1 MRMPRFHMERTQC
14 LYENDVRW
22 NLSESGVEPLRVEE
36 LLGGDFGGEALLGQ
50 SLKYPESNG
59 SALLR
64 ERIALFYPGARTENV
79 LVTTGCSEA
88 NYTTLWSLLEKS
100 GRAAVMLPNYLQSW
114 GLARGYAGRVD
125 AYRLA
130 ETREGSGRR
139 WALDVESLERAV
151 TKKTRVVM
159 VTNPNNPTGAVLT
172 EAEMDAIVRVARR
185 VGAWIV
191 SDEVYRGAEL
201 GRDTPSPTFWGRSAR
216 VIVTG
221 GLSKAFGLPG
231 LRIGWIVAPPK
242 TTERLW
248 AYQDYTTLTPTM
260 LSDRLA
266 RAALEPGRR
275 EAILERTRAILRRQL
290 PPVERWIAS
299 HEGPARPRFAGRRG
313 DRLRPV
319 SLPDRIGRA
328 LRPPEAREVRPR
340 DAGRPFRGRTLRS
353 DRLRLRFGQDA
364 RGSAQGGRAAGS
376 AVPQAEADFPEGRRS
391 RFLRGLGVAP
401 AI

>member
-1 MRMPRFHMERTQC
+1 M
-14 LYENDVRW
+14 
-22 NLSESGVEPLRVEE
+22 RVEE
-36 LLGGDFGGEALLGQ
+36 LLGGDFDSEALLGQ

-125 AYRLA
+125 AYRLV
-130 ETREGSGRR
+130 ETRERSGRR

-172 EAEMDAIVRVARR
+172 EAEMDAIVRAARR

-201 GRDTPSPTFWGRSAR
+201 ASDTPSPTFWGRAAR

-231 LRIGWIVAPPK
+231 LRIGWIIAPPK

-266 RAALEPGRR
+266 RAALEPEAARSDSRAHSGDPAPAAAPRR
-275 EAILERTRAILRRQL
+275 AMDREPR
-290 PPVERWIAS
+290 
-299 HEGPARPRFAGRRG
+299 GPARTRVAGRRG
-313 DRLRPV
+313 DRPHPV
-319 SLPDRIGRA
+319 SLPHRIGRA
-328 LRPPEAREVRPR
+328 LRPAEARKVRPR

-353 DRLRLRFGQDA
+353 DRLRLRSGQDA
-364 RGSAQGGRAAGS
+364 PGSAKGGRAPGN
-376 AVPQAEADFPEGRRS
+376 AVPPAVSHFPAGRRRRLLS
-391 RFLRGLGVAP
+391 GLRVGRQFRNGPEHRIDWRGVIPEPPSVTGRTAP
-401 AI
+401 F